1 MVRIKIDKIVIHV
14 EDEEITKKLKELNK
28 VLDDILK
35 KLRRIRRGR
44 YGGLVY

>member
-14 EDEEITKKLKELNK
+14 EDEEITKKLKELSK

-35 KLRRIRRGR
+35 KLRRIKGGR